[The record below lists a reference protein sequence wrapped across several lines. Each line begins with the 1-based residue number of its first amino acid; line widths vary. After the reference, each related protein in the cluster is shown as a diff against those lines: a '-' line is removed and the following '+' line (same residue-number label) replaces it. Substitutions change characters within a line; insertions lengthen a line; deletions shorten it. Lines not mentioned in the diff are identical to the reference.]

1 MTIRI
6 AYRLPHTVISPP
18 FDSELI
24 HSQKTYNPNFLAQ
37 DGSLIGSM
45 VKRANPLILEALIED
60 IHVLSSKRMMK
71 LKEDMR
77 RRFVR
82 IGGV

>member
-1 MTIRI
+1 MRTLGYI
-6 AYRLPHTVISPP
+6 
-18 FDSELI
+18 FSEI
-24 HSQKTYNPNFLAQ
+24 ESV
-37 DGSLIGSM
+37 
-45 VKRANPLILEALIED
+45 VKRANPLILGALIED